1 MLDSFLETALI
12 LLLCKVI
19 HRPNPVV
26 PNPSPVPT
34 LYLKSESVGGGGTS
48 RLVECP
54 EVRATNKVNAHLG
67 VYDASKC
74 PAITWGWEWVL
85 LELTDA

>member
-1 MLDSFLETALI
+1 MLDLFLKTALV

-19 HRPNPVV
+19 HRSNPLV
-26 PNPSPVPT
+26 PNPFPGHT
-34 LYLKSESVGGGGTS
+34 LYSKSEYVGVWGTNK
-48 RLVECP
+48 LVECP
-54 EVRATNKVNAHLG
+54 DVRATKKVNAHLG